1 MPQSSASQ
9 ELQGHADFLLRM
21 SVRKSTQ
28 EMYTRHIQEYT
39 NFHQS
44 KDLGR
49 MFRLQSLRCYVAHLH
64 QEGKAYSSILG
75 QMSALK
81 YFCRLKGQKND
92 LDNPTVLMTLRG
104 VRNVTSLRTNNRSFS
119 QVLSIRDLQKFN
131 RIATTLFEPYRA
143 RLIQAIMV
151 TAFFGF
157 FESQRVCEDKSRS
170 YTISRGLPS
179 RSETSNPLHQNRK
192 V

>member
-1 MPQSSASQ
+1 MSQSSASQ

-28 EMYTRHIQEYT
+28 EIYNRHIQEYT

-64 QEGKAYSSILG
+64 QEGKAYSSVLG
-75 QMSALK
+75 GMSALK

-92 LDNPTVLMTLRG
+92 LNNPTLLMTLRG
-104 VRNVTSLRTNNRSFS
+104 VRNVTTHNTNNRSFS
-119 QVLSIRDLQKFN
+119 PILCIK
-131 RIATTLFEPYRA
+131 TYRSS
-143 RLIQAIMV
+143 
-151 TAFFGF
+151 TG
-157 FESQRVCEDKSRS
+157 
-170 YTISRGLPS
+170 
-179 RSETSNPLHQNRK
+179 
-192 V
+192 